1 MEVRVFRGKK
11 DIRKPG
17 WKRRARSSVVIMEDV
32 QDSVRLGKRDIV
44 GGADALDYYSKKFK
58 DLEECSQ
65 LIKQA
70 WQYTRQDLHSVQW
83 NIKQVVAT
91 LAWWYRSNRNGLNGD
106 IKNLQNGLDLLTAD
120 DSVSSWMMVREV

>member
-58 DLEECSQ
+58 DL
-65 LIKQA
+65 
-70 WQYTRQDLHSVQW
+70 HSVQW